1 MECCKDSFK
10 LTCRDG
16 VAATPSRKG
25 FQDWGNSTQTG
36 CTYPVGSDPDY
47 DGIIDIE
54 HNLDTSYIIC
64 SITDPDGIV
73 KPAKTQFDM
82 NFEDEVLVK
91 VVDEDNI
98 RITFAHLDE
107 LSEGDAYQL
116 SIIGIT

>member
-1 MECCKDSFK
+1 MGLPQLHPVKVFK
-10 LTCRDG
+10 IEI
-16 VAATPSRKG
+16 
-25 FQDWGNSTQTG
+25 DWGNSTQTG